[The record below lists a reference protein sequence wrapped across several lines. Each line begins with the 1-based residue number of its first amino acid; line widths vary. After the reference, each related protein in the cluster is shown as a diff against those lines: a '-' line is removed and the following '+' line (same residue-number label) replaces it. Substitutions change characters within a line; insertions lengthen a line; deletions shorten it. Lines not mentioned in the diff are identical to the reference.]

1 MGQKKK
7 EGITI
12 NYLPNLLS
20 IARIALAGLLLINQQ
35 PLFSVCYLICGLT
48 DVLDGFIARNYRLQT
63 TLGSKLDSLGDFVF
77 WSIVLFL
84 YIKTKIY
91 PDWII
96 YGIVLV
102 VSIRFLNLIL
112 TKVKFAQWGMLH
124 TLSNKMTGLAL
135 FLLCFVAFT
144 FGDVS
149 GYIWVV
155 TFLLALFSSI
165 EETLIVWRSTYYE
178 PNPKGFFTVSHRY
191 NNF

>member
-1 MGQKKK
+1 MSGLACRFLITLGPKKK

-63 TLGSKLDSLGDFVF
+63 TLGSKLDSLGDFCF

-102 VSIRFLNLIL
+102 ASIRFLLI
-112 TKVKFAQWGMLH
+112 
-124 TLSNKMTGLAL
+124 
-135 FLLCFVAFT
+135 
-144 FGDVS
+144 
-149 GYIWVV
+149 
-155 TFLLALFSSI
+155 
-165 EETLIVWRSTYYE
+165 
-178 PNPKGFFTVSHRY
+178 
-191 NNF
+191 